1 MTLWSFAGLNSEISK
16 SNVSDIPN
24 VRDLRQPL
32 VFGWSVDLVRQSLI
46 RAELVAIREN
56 HVNPSLSEVNERNV
70 VFNLNHVYN
79 LKEKRLNVK
88 PK

>member
-32 VFGWSVDLVRQSLI
+32 VFGWSIDLVRQSLI
-46 RAELVAIREN
+46 SAELVTIREN
-56 HVNPSLSEVNERNV
+56 HVNPRLAKVNERNV

-79 LKEKRLNVK
+79 LKDFWLKVK